1 MKAVLFAVGV
11 LGLGA
16 LFAMS
21 EPETASATPVS
32 SDDVVLV
39 SEEMSEQSPGLT
51 CIYRNPK
58 GKGKAS
64 VRGY

>member
-1 MKAVLFAVGV
+1 MRVVLAAIGV
-11 LGLGA
+11 LA
-16 LFAMS
+16 LAVVFRLF
-21 EPETASATPVS
+21 EPALASATPVT
-32 SDDVVLV
+32 SDDVELE
-39 SEEMSEQSPGLT
+39 SEQMSEQSSGLT

>member
-1 MKAVLFAVGV
+1 MKAVVFVLGV
-11 LGLGA
+11 LALTVVFGLFEPA
-16 LFAMS
+16 L
-21 EPETASATPVS
+21 ASATPVT
-32 SDDVVLV
+32 SDDVELV
-39 SEEMSEQSPGLT
+39 SEKMSEQSPGLT